1 MDFQTLVTQHVTE
14 VTPDTR
20 IGTVRSRLEDD
31 STDAVLV
38 VDGEVRGA
46 VLPRDLLRSR
56 LSDDAEAQ
64 AVMRSVPTVEWGTD
78 VREIARLFVENDT
91 TVVPVADDGEFPG
104 AVTRDS
110 LLGEVVDDLDA
121 LDVADVHTRDP
132 VTVERDTT
140 MGEVVNT
147 LRENNV
153 SRLPVLD
160 DGDLAGVATTD
171 DLVEFVTRATDAAS
185 RGDRSGDKPSLIEL
199 PVENVTSRP
208 AETITPSA
216 TLQEAVEQMFDAD
229 VGGLVVVDDERDEPG
244 TETDVRAVLT
254 KTDALSA
261 LTYTDES
268 RLQVQVTNPE
278 FLRATDREE
287 VAERIG
293 SIAGKF
299 EALDVLHAR
308 VDFQRHEEQ
317 HRGEPLFRCQARLFT
332 DETQLAG
339 TGEGYGAENALSL
352 ALDKLERNLLDLKER
367 RTEDEGQ
374 RSQVLRKLQDI

>member
-216 TLQEAVEQMFDAD
+216 TLQEAVERMFDAD